1 MKERKLVG
9 KEKKEK
15 KERKGKGKEKEKKR
29 KEGKMKDKEVE
40 VKEECLSVGQ
50 CIGGGCDGVQ
60 VLSLSRLERCFFGQ

>member
-15 KERKGKGKEKEKKR
+15 KERKGKKRKR

-60 VLSLSRLERCFFGQ
+60 VLSLSRLERCLFGQ